1 MAIANL
7 SRLLVSRQYFCEER
21 RYGFAGTDMI
31 QATRSVLTSEARAA
45 IVQSLVHEHQA
56 GVRAFIRALG
66 VDQAWVD
73 DVAQETFLIAY
84 RKLDDWDRS
93 RDAGSWLRGI
103 ARHLAMNERRKS
115 ARRSRLLDDG
125 LAELLIGH
133 AEREPEAIATAAELL
148 AALDSCLQ
156 ELPQPARDLLRG
168 RYADGETAE
177 SLAARWKTR
186 PDAMR
191 QKLLR
196 LRLVVK
202 GCVERRIGGSWA

>member
-1 MAIANL
+1 
-7 SRLLVSRQYFCEER
+7 
-21 RYGFAGTDMI
+21 MI
-31 QATRSVLTSEARAA
+31 HATLSVLTAEARAA
-45 IVQSLVHEHQA
+45 IVQSLVQEHQA

-84 RKLDDWDRS
+84 RKLDEWDRT
-93 RDAGSWLRGI
+93 RDASPWLRGI
-103 ARHLAMNERRKS
+103 ARRLAMNERRKS
-115 ARRSRLLDDG
+115 ARRSRLLDGG
-125 LAELLIGH
+125 LAELLIDH

-156 ELPQPARDLLRG
+156 ELPEPGRDLLRG

-177 SLAARWKTR
+177 TLAARWKTR

-202 GCVERRIGGSWA
+202 GCVERRMGGSWA

>member
-1 MAIANL
+1 
-7 SRLLVSRQYFCEER
+7 
-21 RYGFAGTDMI
+21 MI
-31 QATRSVLTSEARAA
+31 QATRSVLTPEARAA

-125 LAELLIGH
+125 LAGLLIGH
-133 AEREPEAIATAAELL
+133 AEREREPEAIATAAELL
-148 AALDSCLQ
+148 AALDSCLH

-202 GCVERRIGGSWA
+202 GCVERRIGGTWA